1 MANELTGTGMSI
13 AFAASE
19 CYPFVKTGGLGDV
32 MYALPKALIKQGCD
46 VKVFL
51 PNYRCIPKKFRDQM
65 EFIGSF
71 DMDLTEDGREFY
83 VGIMELVM
91 EGVSYYFI
99 DNEEFYSWGSPYS
112 ELYNDIPKYCFFS
125 KAVLAVMN
133 YMEWYPD
140 IIHCHDWQAALTPVY
155 LRTMFETT
163 PVNRAKTVFTI
174 HNLRFQGMCNTQ
186 HLKYWSGL
194 PDYLY
199 NIDVLAEGF
208 DSANMLKGGLTYC
221 DMITTVSDTYAQE
234 IQTPEFGENLDGHL
248 RHHSYKL
255 RGIVNGIDYDIWSA
269 ASDQRLA
276 ATYDASDVFEK
287 KTENKLKL
295 QEELG
300 LDINPDR
307 FVLGLISR
315 LTNQKGLDLI
325 HAIIA
330 DIMDENT
337 QLIVLGTGDPY
348 YEDAFR
354 YYENLYKGN
363 VCANIMYDE
372 SRAHRIY
379 AAADAFLV
387 PSQFEPCGL
396 TQLIA
401 MHYGTVPVVRETG
414 GLKDTVD
421 PYNRYENTGNGFT
434 FDRYEAGLLLDAV
447 NRAKTLYF
455 ENRNQWNEMIIRDM
469 EKDLSWEYS
478 AGRYIDLYAGLK

>member
-337 QLIVLGTGDPY
+337 
-348 YEDAFR
+348 
-354 YYENLYKGN
+354 
-363 VCANIMYDE
+363 
-372 SRAHRIY
+372 
-379 AAADAFLV
+379 
-387 PSQFEPCGL
+387 
-396 TQLIA
+396 
-401 MHYGTVPVVRETG
+401 
-414 GLKDTVD
+414 
-421 PYNRYENTGNGFT
+421 
-434 FDRYEAGLLLDAV
+434 
-447 NRAKTLYF
+447 
-455 ENRNQWNEMIIRDM
+455 
-469 EKDLSWEYS
+469 
-478 AGRYIDLYAGLK
+478 